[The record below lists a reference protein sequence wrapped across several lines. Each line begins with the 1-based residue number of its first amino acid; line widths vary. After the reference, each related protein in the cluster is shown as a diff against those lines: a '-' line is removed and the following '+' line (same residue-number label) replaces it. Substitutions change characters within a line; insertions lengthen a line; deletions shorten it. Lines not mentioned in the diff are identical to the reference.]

1 MNTLLSIILL
11 LQKAADSLQVSSIPA
26 DAAQETSFMAE
37 FKEFLGISVGVVTI
51 IGTVIGIIVGI
62 RSLKRSEKSKD
73 GKKQEKFSMRT
84 VKASVNE
91 IVDKAKNDGF
101 DPSLI
106 IGIGRGGGIF
116 GSLISY
122 KLNHRPLVVIDR
134 DYDWKTGDRKESILY
149 DFDIPGYLLDRV
161 LLVAGEAHTGATMR
175 LYKEHLTGIGAGV
188 IKTCA
193 FYRQL
198 VCKIDINYCSKEGDG
213 SPLMPWQDAHS
224 HRDSLN
230 RIESETLKE
239 ERPSH
244 PLEGKTFYIVR
255 HGETD
260 NNKNDVFI
268 GTTDAQLNAQGI
280 NQLKQLGGCLNSKE
294 CLTKNGLSIYS
305 SPQKRAY
312 DSACI
317 IAQALHMDENDI
329 KKDNLLRERNYG
341 AWENKGRLDIQQ
353 VDPDLYDRYDKGD
366 LDATPPGAD
375 ELTTLIRNIQLFL
388 ANVAKDP
395 NDKIIIVTHKT
406 TGRLLLSYFAKKPYS
421 QYREIRFDN
430 GSAWKCTV
438 KDGQLSVDGKV
449 L

>member
-1 MNTLLSIILL
+1 MKTFPMLILL
-11 LQKAADSLQVSSIPA
+11 LQE
-26 DAAQETSFMAE
+26 AAQGSSFLAE
-37 FKEFLGISVGVVTI
+37 CKEI
-51 IGTVIGIIVGI
+51 IGIFLAIATFVATVVGIIASI
-62 RSLKRSEKSKD
+62 TNLKKSEKSK
-73 GKKQEKFSMRT
+73 GRKKMEKFSMRT

-91 IVDKAKNDGF
+91 IVEKAKKDNF

-175 LYKEHLTGIGAGV
+175 LFKEHLTGIGAGV

-213 SPLMPWQDAHS
+213 SPLMPWQDEGS

-230 RIESETLKE
+230 KKESETLKG

-260 NNKNDVFI
+260 NNRNDVFI
-268 GTTDAQLNAQGI
+268 GTTDAQLNAHGI
-280 NQLKQLGGCLNSKE
+280 DQLEKLGIHLHSEE
-294 CLTKNGLSIYS
+294 CLTKNGVSIYS
-305 SPQKRAY
+305 SPQQRAY
-312 DSACI
+312 DSAVI
-317 IAQALHMDENDI
+317 IAKALHMSENDI
-329 KKDNLLRERNYG
+329 MKDDLLRERNYG
-341 AWENKGRLDIQQ
+341 AWENKGRTEIQL
-353 VDPDLYDRYDKGD
+353 VERDLYIRYDKGD

-375 ELTTLIRNIQLFL
+375 ELTTIIRNIQQFL
-388 ANVAKDP
+388 ENVAKDP
-395 NDKIIIVTHKT
+395 NDKIVVVTHKT

-421 QYREIRFDN
+421 QYRELTFDN
-430 GSAWKCTV
+430 GTARKCTV
-438 KDGQLSVDGKV
+438 NGGQLSVDDNV
-449 L
+449 LP